1 MPRTISSLLLAIL
14 LVPAGAAVSGEK
26 PALTWQSFD
35 SCAIKA
41 KKGDLKILVDVYTD
55 WCGWCKRM
63 DRDVYARRDVQDY
76 LSRRF
81 VTVKL
86 NAESNEMARYE
97 GQSYTS
103 RALAAR
109 FGVNGYPT
117 TIFLSSRG
125 AFLGNVP
132 GYAPPDRFLLLLRYI
147 GDGHMEKGESFE
159 SFSKAAAANAPE
171 AKRSGRR

>member
-1 MPRTISSLLLAIL
+1 MRHAMMMASSAAIML
-14 LVPAGAAVSGEK
+14 LVLAPPAVRAGNAWRGWDSGLAEAGSTGR
-26 PALTWQSFD
+26 PV
-35 SCAIKA
+35 
-41 KKGDLKILVDVYTD
+41 LVDVYTD

-159 SFSKAAAANAPE
+159 AFAKSAGTPE
-171 AKRSGRR
+171 TRRSGKR